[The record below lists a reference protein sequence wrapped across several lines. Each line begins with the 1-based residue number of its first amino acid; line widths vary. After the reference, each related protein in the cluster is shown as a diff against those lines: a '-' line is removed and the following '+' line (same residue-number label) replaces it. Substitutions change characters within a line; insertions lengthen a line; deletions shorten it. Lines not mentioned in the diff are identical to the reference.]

1 MPGMVRANT
10 DRNVKHED
18 PFTPLPLHQA
28 PYTKSGANVFV
39 NGEPAIVV
47 GDKTE
52 CGDEALTGSPNVFI
66 NGKAVH
72 RKDDATKG
80 HDRFLPSKAETGSEN
95 VFVNGD

>member
-18 PFTPLPLHQA
+18 PFTPLPLHQT

-52 CGDEALTGSPNVFI
+52 CGDEALEGSPNVLI

>member
-52 CGDEALTGSPNVFI
+52 CGDEALEGSPNVFI

>member
-1 MPGMVRANT
+1 M
-10 DRNVKHED
+10 KIQ
-18 PFTPLPLHQA
+18 LHHYLFIKF

-39 NGEPAIVV
+39 NGKPAIVV

-52 CGDEALTGSPNVFI
+52 CGDEALIGSSNVFI

-80 HDRFLPSKAETGSEN
+80 HDAKFLPSKCRN
-95 VFVNGD
+95 RFRKCICKW

>member
-1 MPGMVRANT
+1 MPGIVRAT
-10 DRNVKHED
+10 LDKNVKHLD
-18 PFTPLPLHQA
+18 PFTPKPLHQA

-47 GDKTE
+47 GHKTE

>member
-1 MPGMVRANT
+1 MPGIVRAT
-10 DRNVKHED
+10 LDKNVKHED
-18 PFTPLPLHQA
+18 PFTPLPLHQT

-47 GDKTE
+47 GDKTN
-52 CGDEALTGSPNVFI
+52 CGDEALVGSPNVFI

-80 HDRFLPSKAETGSEN
+80 HDKFLTSKAETGSEN